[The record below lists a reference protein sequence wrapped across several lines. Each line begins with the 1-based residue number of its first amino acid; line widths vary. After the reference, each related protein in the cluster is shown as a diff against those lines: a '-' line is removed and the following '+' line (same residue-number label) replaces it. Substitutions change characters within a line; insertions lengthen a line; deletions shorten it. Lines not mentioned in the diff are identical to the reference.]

1 MIRHDRADEQ
11 AWCISQDYTTIW
23 YLKKMYAIFNKY
35 KIFYNGTKKYFAIQI
50 KSSD

>member
-1 MIRHDRADEQ
+1 MIELTSKLGVSVR
-11 AWCISQDYTTIW
+11 TILQ
-23 YLKKMYAIFNKY
+23 YDTEKMYAIFNKY